1 MRCSI
6 STPNLSWDISYINW
20 GKRCTCV
27 ESSDYWKACC
37 PCIWSL
43 VPLAM
48 PPNLGPR
55 FRQDSKMGPLPFLF
69 FLALPATVFTQTTAF
84 DALDCCA
91 VKKVDGKMN
100 THFFY
105 QFLHIIILAL
115 HIHRYGWSWRNL
127 LFGWCGS
134 RSWSTA
140 WKMQVRNWS
149 LNCTVKGNNIVCF
162 VLIHPLCPCSV
173 PKRNRPIIKRRG
185 FLR

>member
-6 STPNLSWDISYINW
+6 SMPNLSWDISYIDW

-37 PCIWSL
+37 PCIWSP

-55 FRQDSKMGPLPFLF
+55 FRQDSKMAPVPFLFLSSMPPLPFLL
-69 FLALPATVFTQTTAF
+69 FLALPATVFSQTTAF

-91 VKKVDGKMN
+91 VKKVDGKIN
-100 THFFY
+100 KHFSTIFD
-105 QFLHIIILAL
+105 ILTL
-115 HIHRYGWSWRNL
+115 HIHRFGCSWWNL

-140 WKMQVRNWS
+140 WQMQVSDGSRE
-149 LNCTVKGNNIVCF
+149 LLF
-162 VLIHPLCPCSV
+162 
-173 PKRNRPIIKRRG
+173 
-185 FLR
+185 F